1 MRNILLISLAVFTLL
16 ACGSPDSDPS
26 SPAPANSSREPDSGA
41 SEVAT
46 GLPSQ
51 AYFGDLHVHTSW
63 STDAYAGGNRVGPAD
78 AYRFA
83 QGEAV
88 ELPNGMV
95 TQLHAPLDFVALTDH
110 AEGFDSMG
118 ACMVEEHPLY
128 DSEACRN
135 MRSPGGNRQE
145 DYLRL
150 VFARS
155 TSRPAQRDPE
165 LCADNDVCLAA
176 ARDTWQRVQAVANEF
191 DQPGEF
197 TALIGYEFSSLLP
210 HFGMLHR
217 NVIFRG
223 AEVIPH
229 AFSSL
234 DVAGQADFFKLL
246 DQACQAPCEVLT
258 IPHNTNYSWGLTFS
272 RTDEDGTE
280 YTQEDRQRR
289 VRLDRLVEVTQQKG
303 NSECQVGV
311 GFADEDCD
319 FGNIFPLCTEGE
331 TGRCATES
339 SFVRN
344 ALLDGIQMRSE
355 GSENIFKLGMIG
367 STDTHNSDPGNTNP
381 KQPTRSAAI
390 MGDAEA
396 IRQSFVAEHVVVGP
410 LRKTSPGG
418 LAGVWA
424 AENTRTAI
432 FDALQRREA
441 FATSGSR
448 LRIRFFAGDLPDDI
462 ESRPDQIEVAY
473 RDGVPMGGDLDAAR
487 PTFWAWVMQDPNS
500 ASLDRIQIIKGW
512 IDETGAERQKVWD
525 VACADGREPNS
536 EGQCPPTSATV
547 DTSDC
552 SRSDGLGAQ
561 ELQATFTDPD
571 YSTVQHAFYYVRA
584 LENPTCRWSTWVAN
598 SAGLEPPSDVPT
610 TEQQRGWSS
619 PIWVSPN

>member
-1 MRNILLISLAVFTLL
+1 MARLTLI
-16 ACGSPDSDPS
+16 
-26 SPAPANSSREPDSGA
+26 PAPLRQPTARVSRSRAQAKSQPGSQA
-41 SEVAT
+41 
-46 GLPSQ
+46 Q

-88 ELPNGMV
+88 ELPNGLV

-128 DSEACRN
+128 DSEACHN
-135 MRSPGGNRQE
+135 MRSPGNRQ
-145 DYLRL
+145 DGYLRR
-150 VFARS
+150 VSERS
-155 TSRPAQRDPE
+155 TTRPAQRDPE
-165 LCADNDVCLAA
+165 LCADDDVCLAA

-191 DQPGEF
+191 NQPGKF

-210 HFGMLHR
+210 HFEMLHR

-223 AEVIPH
+223 TDVIPH

-246 DQACQAPCEVLT
+246 DEACQAPCEVLT

-272 RTDEDGTE
+272 RTDEDGTA

-319 FGNIFPLCTEGE
+319 FGNIFPICAEGE

-344 ALLDGIQMRSE
+344 ALLDGIQMQSE

-367 STDTHNSDPGNTNP
+367 STDTHNSDPGNTNARRP
-381 KQPTRSAAI
+381 SRSAAI

-396 IRQSFVAEHVVVGP
+396 IRQSFVAETRRRRPV
-410 LRKTSPGG
+410 
-418 LAGVWA
+418 
-424 AENTRTAI
+424 AEN
-432 FDALQRREA
+432 E
-441 FATSGSR
+441 SW
-448 LRIRFFAGDLPDDI
+448 RF
-462 ESRPDQIEVAY
+462 
-473 RDGVPMGGDLDAAR
+473 
-487 PTFWAWVMQDPNS
+487 
-500 ASLDRIQIIKGW
+500 
-512 IDETGAERQKVWD
+512 
-525 VACADGREPNS
+525 GR
-536 EGQCPPTSATV
+536 C
-547 DTSDC
+547 
-552 SRSDGLGAQ
+552 LG
-561 ELQATFTDPD
+561 
-571 YSTVQHAFYYVRA
+571 
-584 LENPTCRWSTWVAN
+584 
-598 SAGLEPPSDVPT
+598 
-610 TEQQRGWSS
+610 RGKH
-619 PIWVSPN
+619 PHHHL